1 MNASFLLMTA
11 SLLTGQNVVQ
21 VNHPAPVH
29 SAPVVSSSSCGC
41 AETSHGFSLGLRDR
55 LRGMFS
61 HGSSCDSC
69 QPVTPCCTTPA
80 PKVVH
85 HAPKAPCAPVASCS
99 SCDPCA
105 SGHRFQLFGKL
116 RGMFHRNDASCDG
129 GCSSTS
135 TTATGGC
142 APSTAPPPSKEVITN
157 PPKKMPAPPEKGK
170 DGPPAKTTF
179 NSTPLAP
186 VNPAAPALEVVNPTA
201 PAASNFRRD
210 PF

>member
-1 MNASFLLMTA
+1 VNASFLLMTA

-21 VNHPAPVH
+21 VNHPAPVQ
-29 SAPVVSSSSCGC
+29 SAVVSSSDCGC
-41 AETSHGFSLGLRDR
+41 AQTSHGFSLGLKDR

-69 QPVTPCCTTPA
+69 QPCATPA

-85 HAPKAPCAPVASCS
+85 HAPKVSCAPVASC
-99 SCDPCA
+99 DPC
-105 SGHRFQLFGKL
+105 GHTTGFQLFGKL
-116 RGMFHRNDASCDG
+116 RGAFHKNTASCDG
-129 GCSSTS
+129 GCSSGCAGTV
-135 TTATGGC
+135 TTGGAVTGGC
-142 APSTAPPPSKEVITN
+142 APSTAPPPSNETIVN

-170 DGPPAKTTF
+170 DGPPAKTVLN
-179 NSTPLAP
+179 NSAPLAP
-186 VNPAAPALEVVNPTA
+186 VNPAPPALEVVNPAA